1 MKGPTLKGKKI
12 ILKPLVIRQAENYM
26 RWLKDSEVTK
36 FLSNDFSSLNL
47 KREKEFIKK
56 SNRNKTNLR
65 WAIYTKTGAHI
76 GNTGLHEIDRKKN
89 LKASWGVMIG
99 EKSYWGQGLGTDVLK
114 TVLKYCFGKL
124 KLNRVE
130 LGVFKFNPRGIRC
143 YKKCGFKIE
152 GIKKQSV
159 RKNGKFV
166 DEIIMGITKDDYNKL
181 NKKYVRQ
188 K

>member
-1 MKGPTLKGKKI
+1 M
-12 ILKPLVIRQAENYM
+12 
-26 RWLKDSEVTK
+26 
-36 FLSNDFSSLNL
+36 
-47 KREKEFIKK
+47 
-56 SNRNKTNLR
+56 
-65 WAIYTKTGAHI
+65 
-76 GNTGLHEIDRKKN
+76 
-89 LKASWGVMIG
+89 
-99 EKSYWGQGLGTDVLK
+99 
-114 TVLKYCFGKL
+114 
-124 KLNRVE
+124 
-130 LGVFKFNPRGIRC
+130 GVFKFNPRGIRC